1 MSPDMCENMCE
12 NMCVSLDVSPDP
24 LFLCLCLSHSVYIYI
39 YIYSGKRLLVRLA
52 GGRVEGFPF
61 RGSSRGGES
70 LGGFV

>member
-39 YIYSGKRLLVRLA
+39 YSGKRLLVRPS
-52 GGRVEGFPF
+52 GGRVDGLPF
-61 RGSSRGGES
+61 GGSSRGGES